1 MQAPSEDLPEYLD
14 TLIKRFLNTKSIHKQ
29 LKELSEWRRPNRIE
43 AFKMGSFFFRL
54 AEYSMNR
61 IVLIEL
67 AAFTSSKEDKSLV
80 DWLEKARTHAGSLQ
94 PTRYIPRPRDEHVEI
109 ETSEYTS
116 IVEEHLGQINKN
128 KSLIEK
134 IQDRRNESIAH
145 FDSKFFGGDAS
156 VDEEYPIKVQEVS
169 NLMDVISEILR
180 EHHLYILGG
189 DLDMQIHGRGSI
201 DAVLDYARA
210 FQRIRQDHDLLEEG
224 FRPRSY
230 RGDDYE

>member
-1 MQAPSEDLPEYLD
+1 MQAPGEELPEYLE
-14 TLIKRFLNTKSIHKQ
+14 TLINRFLNTKSIHQQ

-67 AAFTSSKEDKSLV
+67 AAFTSSEEDNSLV

-94 PTRYIPRPRDEHVEI
+94 PTRYIPRPRDERVEI
-109 ETSEYTS
+109 EMDEYIS
-116 IVEEHLGQINKN
+116 IVQDHLDQLRENRE
-128 KSLIEK
+128 LIDR
-134 IQDRRNESIAH
+134 IQNRRNESVAH

-169 NLMDVISEILR
+169 NLIDVIGEILR
-180 EHHLYILGG
+180 EHHLYILDG
-189 DLDMQIHGRGSI
+189 DIKMHIHGRGSI
-201 DAVLDYARA
+201 DTVLDYVRA
-210 FQRIRQDHDLLEEG
+210 FQRIRQDYDLIEEG